1 MLVLSLI
8 GGIYNMDFCSDKYK
22 NYSWQHIVFFKFNEK
37 STNEYEQC
45 LLNLLLSFKK
55 TIPGIVELTAAFNE
69 TDELD
74 RIQGFR
80 LGLQIIFENKQSLI
94 AYATNSNHLY
104 FQEQLAPVFE
114 NAIVVDY
121 PLKYEKKCR
130 SN

>member
-1 MLVLSLI
+1 M
-8 GGIYNMDFCSDKYK
+8 NFCSNKYK
-22 NYSWQHIVFFKFNEK
+22 NYFWQHIVFFKFNEK

-80 LGLQIIFENKQSLI
+80 LGLQIIFEDKQALI
-94 AYATNSNHLY
+94 EYATNPNHLY

-114 NAIVVDY
+114 NAIVIDY